1 MNSKTLILV
10 SLLVFG
16 FIPVLAFAAAAPLVY
31 KPLVGIPGIGANN
44 SFGEYINALYG
55 LSIAIAALMAVI
67 KIIIAGVKYML
78 SDVVTSKQEA
88 IGDIRGSLLGL
99 GVVISAVLVLT
110 IINPQL
116 TKTDFFVD
124 KIIPV
129 AVAPNASSS
138 VPANIPGQ
146 PAGYYYRQNHPDPG
160 FKTTCESQPGRLY
173 RVANAGSYE
182 VCYENLPAG
191 VEANLLG
198 IFNSTAFNFTT
209 IVERYQ
215 MAHRPRMIADVG
227 VLNTI
232 ATQENSKN
240 QNSSDVFLAVT
251 FKDRSN
257 ENPPVYL
264 DWIDSANAA
273 SISDTCMKFQQA
285 LATTTIPVRIQM
297 VGGLSKGYYACVRMP
312 NN

>member
-10 SLLVFG
+10 SLF
-16 FIPVLAFAAAAPLVY
+16 VLILLPTLALAQSGALVY
-31 KPLVGIPGIGANN
+31 KPLVGIPGIGTSN

-88 IGDIRGSLLGL
+88 IGDIKGSLLGL

-116 TKTDFFVD
+116 AETEIFIDPIV
-124 KIIPV
+124 PV
-129 AVAPNASSS
+129 AVTGTPTANI
-138 VPANIPGQ
+138 PAIIPGQ
-146 PAGYYYRQNHPDPG
+146 PAGYSYRQNHPDPG
-160 FKTTCESQPGRLY
+160 FKQTCEATPGQLHRI
-173 RVANAGSYE
+173 ANAGSYE

-191 VEANLLG
+191 VEANLFS
-198 IFNSTAFNFTT
+198 IFSSTAFNMTVIT
-209 IVERYQ
+209 ERYQ
-215 MAHRPRMIADVG
+215 TAHRPRMITDTTA
-227 VLNTI
+227 LTNI

-240 QNSSDVFLAVT
+240 RNSSDVFLAVT

-257 ENPPVYL
+257 ETPPIYL
-264 DWIDSANAA
+264 DWIDAANAA
-273 SISDTCMKFQQA
+273 SISDTCLKFQQA
-285 LATTTIPVRIQM
+285 LFSSTNAIRIQT
-297 VGGLSKGYYACVRMP
+297 VGGLSKGYFACVRMP
-312 NN
+312 